1 MTNKNILRAF
11 SALDADIVIG
21 CEPSGAP
28 VVNKKKR
35 TPIVLRLVAV
45 AACVALLVG
54 GVIVGTLMLNRDAD
68 EPDEPIV
75 PAEKTEYVVYIDA
88 AMNANTPP
96 IETDKFTVKTD
107 TAEELDISCLDKVKI
122 ERLEGTPDKISLNL
136 LNNHWDAEYN
146 RTFERGLYKSDNFS
160 HLGVYDEYTSGGVT
174 IYINKAN
181 GELMFLSD
189 NKIDRAAEGDFTA
202 EEAVKDAEEIL
213 VLLYGKEVF
222 EYYGEP
228 VLVDKVAENNINGAQ
243 QYVLKVVYEKNV
255 LGYRTDDRIT
265 VKFNMEGKLVS
276 VNAMKRNT
284 MSRVEQDIT
293 KEQVDTALSVLIEQ
307 IPDDKIE
314 SLRIS
319 VAADGNY
326 YITADV
332 IRYLSMHPAYYPLR
346 FSINIQ

>member
-1 MTNKNILRAF
+1 MTNKNILKAF

-21 CEPSGAP
+21 CEPSAAP
-28 VVNKKKR
+28 VINKKKR

-45 AACVALLVG
+45 AACVALLATGIV
-54 GVIVGTLMLNRDAD
+54 VGTLLLNREDD
-68 EPDEPIV
+68 QPDV
-75 PAEKTEYVVYIDA
+75 LAEKTEYVVYIEG
-88 AMNANTPP
+88 AMNANAPP

-107 TAEELDISCLDKVKI
+107 TGDELDISCLNKVKI
-122 ERLEGTPDKISLNL
+122 ERLEGTSDKISLNL
-136 LNNHWDAEYN
+136 LNNHWDAEYS
-146 RTFERGLYKSDNFS
+146 RTFERGLYRSDNFS
-160 HLGVYDEYTSGGVT
+160 HLGIYDEYISDAVT
-174 IYINKAN
+174 VYINKAN

-189 NKIDRAAEGDFTA
+189 NEINRAAEGDFTA
-202 EEAVKDAEEIL
+202 EEAVKEAEEIL
-213 VLLYGKEVF
+213 VLLYGNEVF

-228 VLVDKVAENNINGAQ
+228 VFVDKVAENYINGAQ

-284 MSRVEQDIT
+284 MARVEQDIT
-293 KEQVDTALSVLIEQ
+293 KEQVDKALSVLIEQ

-332 IRYLSMHPAYYPLR
+332 IRYLSMHPIRYPLR

>member
-1 MTNKNILRAF
+1 MTNKNILKAF

-21 CEPSGAP
+21 CEPSAAP

-35 TPIVLRLVAV
+35 KPIVLRLVAV
-45 AACVALLVG
+45 AACVALLATGIV
-54 GVIVGTLMLNRDAD
+54 VGTLLLNREDD
-68 EPDEPIV
+68 QPDV
-75 PAEKTEYVVYIDA
+75 LAEKTEYVVYIEGAMDA
-88 AMNANTPP
+88 NAPP

-107 TAEELDISCLDKVKI
+107 TGDELDISCLKKVKI

-136 LNNHWDAEYN
+136 LNNHWDAEYS
-146 RTFERGLYKSDNFS
+146 RTFERGLYRSDNFS
-160 HLGVYDEYTSGGVT
+160 HLGIYDEYISDAVT
-174 IYINKAN
+174 VYINKAN

-189 NKIDRAAEGDFTA
+189 NEINRAAEGDFTA

-284 MSRVEQDIT
+284 MARVEQDIT
-293 KEQVDTALSVLIEQ
+293 KEQADKALSVLIEQ

-332 IRYLSMHPAYYPLR
+332 IRYLSMHPIRYPLR

>member
-1 MTNKNILRAF
+1 MTNKNILKAF

-21 CEPSGAP
+21 CEPSAAP
-28 VVNKKKR
+28 VINKKKR

-45 AACVALLVG
+45 AACVALLATGIV
-54 GVIVGTLMLNRDAD
+54 VGTLLLNREDD
-68 EPDEPIV
+68 QPDV
-75 PAEKTEYVVYIDA
+75 LAEKTEYVVYIEGAMDA
-88 AMNANTPP
+88 NAPP

-107 TAEELDISCLDKVKI
+107 TGDELDISCLNKVKI

-136 LNNHWDAEYN
+136 LNNHWDAEYS

-160 HLGVYDEYTSGGVT
+160 HLGIYDEYISDAVT
-174 IYINKAN
+174 VYINKAN

-189 NKIDRAAEGDFTA
+189 NEINRAAEGDFTA

-284 MSRVEQDIT
+284 MARVEQDIT
-293 KEQVDTALSVLIEQ
+293 KEQADKALSVLIEQ

-332 IRYLSMHPAYYPLR
+332 IRYLSMYPIRYPLR

>member
-1 MTNKNILRAF
+1 MTNKNILKAF

-21 CEPSGAP
+21 CEPSAAP

-45 AACVALLVG
+45 AACVALLATGIV
-54 GVIVGTLMLNRDAD
+54 VGTLLLNREDD
-68 EPDEPIV
+68 QPDV
-75 PAEKTEYVVYIDA
+75 LAEKTEYVVYIEGAMDA
-88 AMNANTPP
+88 NAPP

-107 TAEELDISCLDKVKI
+107 TGDELDISCLNKVKI

-136 LNNHWDAEYN
+136 LNNHWDAEYS
-146 RTFERGLYKSDNFS
+146 RTFERGLYRSDNFS
-160 HLGVYDEYTSGGVT
+160 HLGIYDEYISDAVT
-174 IYINKAN
+174 VYINKAN

-189 NKIDRAAEGDFTA
+189 NEINRAAEGDFTA

-284 MSRVEQDIT
+284 MARVEQDIT
-293 KEQVDTALSVLIEQ
+293 KEQADKALSVLIEQ

-332 IRYLSMHPAYYPLR
+332 IRYLSMHPIRYPLR

>member
-1 MTNKNILRAF
+1 MTNKNILKAF

-21 CEPSGAP
+21 CEPSAAP

-35 TPIVLRLVAV
+35 KPIVLRLVAV
-45 AACVALLVG
+45 AACVALLATGIV
-54 GVIVGTLMLNRDAD
+54 VGTLLLNREDD
-68 EPDEPIV
+68 QPDV
-75 PAEKTEYVVYIDA
+75 LAEKTEYVVYIEGAMDA
-88 AMNANTPP
+88 NAPP

-107 TAEELDISCLDKVKI
+107 TGDELDISCLNKVKI

-136 LNNHWDAEYN
+136 LNNHWDAEYS
-146 RTFERGLYKSDNFS
+146 RTFERGLYRSDNFS
-160 HLGVYDEYTSGGVT
+160 HLGIYDEYISDAVT
-174 IYINKAN
+174 VYINKAN

-189 NKIDRAAEGDFTA
+189 NEINRAAEGDFTA

-284 MSRVEQDIT
+284 MARVEQDIT
-293 KEQVDTALSVLIEQ
+293 KEQADKALSVLIEQ

-332 IRYLSMHPAYYPLR
+332 IRYLSMHPIRYPLR

>member
-1 MTNKNILRAF
+1 MTNKNILKAF

-21 CEPSGAP
+21 CEPSAAP

-35 TPIVLRLVAV
+35 KPIVLRLVAV
-45 AACVALLVG
+45 AACVALLATGIV
-54 GVIVGTLMLNRDAD
+54 VGTLLLNREDD
-68 EPDEPIV
+68 QPDV
-75 PAEKTEYVVYIDA
+75 LAEKTEYVVYIEGAMDA
-88 AMNANTPP
+88 NAPP

-107 TAEELDISCLDKVKI
+107 TGDELDISCLNKVKI

-136 LNNHWDAEYN
+136 LNNHWDAEYS
-146 RTFERGLYKSDNFS
+146 RTFERGLYRSDNFS
-160 HLGVYDEYTSGGVT
+160 HLGIYDEYISDAVT
-174 IYINKAN
+174 VYINKAN

-189 NKIDRAAEGDFTA
+189 NEINRAAEGDFTA

-284 MSRVEQDIT
+284 MARVEQDIT
-293 KEQVDTALSVLIEQ
+293 KEQVDKALSVLIEQ

-332 IRYLSMHPAYYPLR
+332 IRYLSMHPIRYPLR

>member
-1 MTNKNILRAF
+1 MTNKNILKAF

-21 CEPSGAP
+21 CEPSAAP
-28 VVNKKKR
+28 VVNKKKKK
-35 TPIVLRLVAV
+35 PIVLRLVAV
-45 AACVALLVG
+45 AACVALLATGIV
-54 GVIVGTLMLNRDAD
+54 VGTLLLNREDD
-68 EPDEPIV
+68 QPDV
-75 PAEKTEYVVYIDA
+75 LAEKTEYVVYIDA
-88 AMNANTPP
+88 AMDANAPP

-107 TAEELDISCLDKVKI
+107 TADELDISCLKKVKI

-160 HLGVYDEYTSGGVT
+160 HLGIYDEYTSGGVT

-181 GELMFLSD
+181 GELMYLSD

-202 EEAVKDAEEIL
+202 EEAVKEAEEIL
-213 VLLYGKEVF
+213 VLLYGNEVF

-228 VLVDKVAENNINGAQ
+228 VFVDKVAESNINGAQ

-284 MSRVEQDIT
+284 MSCVEQDIT
-293 KEQVDTALSVLIEQ
+293 KEQVDKALSVLIEQ

-332 IRYLSMHPAYYPLR
+332 IRYLSMHPIRYSLR